1 MPWLPLLQAMFCP
14 HQTGEDLL
22 GPPPESGWRTVAL
35 PSGLAITL
43 WSAGRYDS
51 QLAQTI
57 RKAKYG
63 PRWAAGRCL
72 TDLMA
77 HTGRSGIWQLQ
88 PTLMPIPPDPARL
101 ARRGFHLPA
110 EMAKQLGRQHRCPV
124 LLRCLDKPLSTPVQ
138 AGLRRRD
145 RLEGLR
151 GQFEIR
157 GTLPKHSQVVL
168 VDDVFTTGA
177 TLAVA
182 ALALNDVGAEVIG
195 AVVLSV
201 VQAPL
206 EPSLKSR
213 HVMRALPRRA
223 GRTSDPTQHR

>member
-1 MPWLPLLQAMFCP
+1 M
-14 HQTGEDLL
+14 
-22 GPPPESGWRTVAL
+22 AL

-63 PRWAAGRCL
+63 PRWAAGRYL

-77 HTGRSGIWQLQ
+77 HTGRSGIWQFQ
-88 PTLMPIPPDPARL
+88 PTLIPIPPDPARL

-124 LLRCLDKPLSTPVQ
+124 LLRCLDKPISTPVQ

-157 GTLPKHSQVVL
+157 GTLPRHSQVVL

-182 ALALNDVGAEVIG
+182 ALALKDVGAEVVG

-206 EPSLKSR
+206 EPSLKSG

-223 GRTSDPTQHR
+223 GRTSDTTQHR